1 MTPNPQPIPGRDLV
15 GQPVD
20 RVDGLAKVTG
30 TALYT
35 AEHGLPGLTH
45 AVLVTSTIAS
55 GRIVTIHTAQ
65 AEKMRGVLLVM
76 THLNAPRL
84 AEKGQAGVVP
94 PAGRILNLLQ
104 DGQVL
109 YNNQPVALVVAD
121 SLEHAQDAARAVRIV
136 YAAARAE
143 LDFNQAKAACY
154 APKKARDQA
163 ADSARGDDSA
173 GWNSASCGVDVIYRT
188 PMEHHNPMEPHAT
201 IAHWEG
207 DQRDQRDQLTLY
219 DSTQNVSGV
228 RATVAMRFG
237 LPPGNVRVI
246 CPFVGG
252 GFGSKGS
259 AWSHVVLAAMASRQ
273 VGRPVKPVLERSHM
287 FGMVGYRPLTEQH
300 LRLGAAADGRLTAMR
315 HDVIANTSCM
325 EDWMEPAA
333 LITRMLYRS
342 DSQETSH
349 RLARLNLGTPTFT
362 RGPGITSGSFALECA
377 MDELAYVAK
386 LDPIAFRLRNEAD
399 RDPGNGLPWSSKA
412 LRQCYA
418 AGAERFG
425 WAGRDP
431 LPRSMRDGH
440 LLVGWGMASAT
451 YPAHRSPAS
460 ARVSILPDGLAL
472 VQSGTHDLGTG
483 TYTVMSQIAAEALG
497 LPLAKVR
504 FELGDTRLPVAPGA
518 GGSQSVAS
526 VGPAVQAA
534 ALAAR
539 EKLLALAQADPES
552 PLYSAGPEEMI
563 LEAGWLF
570 RKSSPQRREG
580 VAALL
585 ARHGGLSLE
594 ATRDSRSG
602 AEREAFSM
610 HSFGAVFAEVHVD
623 PELGI
628 ITVPRLVGAYGVG
641 RLMNRKTG
649 HSQLMGGMVW
659 GLGMALLEKTE
670 MDPRT
675 GRAVNANLADY
686 HVPTNADIHA
696 IDIIVVDENDP
707 HINSLGAKGIGEIG
721 AVGVAAAIGNAVFHA
736 TGKRIRDL
744 PITLDQLI

>member
-273 VGRPVKPVLERSHM
+273 VGRPVKPVLERSQM

-349 RLARLNLGTPTFT
+349 RLARLNIGTPTFT

>member
-104 DGQVL
+104 DGQVV

-207 DQRDQRDQLTLY
+207 DQRDQLTLY

-273 VGRPVKPVLERSHM
+273 VGRPVKPVLERSQM

-349 RLARLNLGTPTFT
+349 RLARLNIGTPTFT

>member
-1 MTPNPQPIPGRDLV
+1 MTPNPQPIPGQDLV

-35 AEHGLPGLTH
+35 AEHRLSGLTH

-84 AEKGQAGVVP
+84 ADRGQAGVVP

-104 DGQVL
+104 DDQVV

-143 LDFNQAKAACY
+143 LDFDQAKAACY
-154 APKKARDQA
+154 APKKARDQG
-163 ADSARGDDSA
+163 ADSARGDASA
-173 GWNSASCGVDVIYRT
+173 GWDSASSGVDVVYRT
-188 PMEHHNPMEPHAT
+188 PMEHHNPMEPHGT

-207 DQRDQRDQLTLY
+207 DQLTLY

-228 RATVAMRFG
+228 KATVAMRFG
-237 LPPGNVRVI
+237 LPPGNVRVM

-259 AWSHVVLAAMASRQ
+259 AWSHVLLAAMASRQ
-273 VGRPVKPVLERSHM
+273 VGKPVKLVLERSQM
-287 FGMVGYRPLTEQH
+287 FGMVGYRPLTEQR

-315 HDVIANTSCM
+315 HDVIANTSCQ

-349 RLARLNLGTPTFT
+349 RLARLNFGTPTFT

-377 MDELAYVAK
+377 MDELAFVAK

-431 LPRSMRDGH
+431 QPRSMRDGH

-460 ARVSILPDGLAL
+460 ARVSILPDGSAL

-539 EKLLALAQADPES
+539 EKLLALAQADPAS
-552 PLYSAGPEEMI
+552 PLYTAGPEEMI

-585 ARHGGLSLE
+585 ARHGGLGLE

-686 HVPTNADIHA
+686 HVPTNADIQA
-696 IDIIVVDENDP
+696 IDIIVVDETDP
-707 HINSLGAKGIGEIG
+707 QINSLGAKGIGEIG

-736 TGKRIRDL
+736 TGKRVRDL

>member
-65 AEKMRGVLLVM
+65 AEKMRGVLLVI

-273 VGRPVKPVLERSHM
+273 VGRPVKPVLERSQM

-349 RLARLNLGTPTFT
+349 RLARLNIGTPTFT

>member
-173 GWNSASCGVDVIYRT
+173 GWNSASSGVDVIYRT

-273 VGRPVKPVLERSHM
+273 VGRPVKPVLERSQM

-349 RLARLNLGTPTFT
+349 RLARLNIGTPTFT

>member
-1 MTPNPQPIPGRDLV
+1 MTPNPQPIPGQDLV

-35 AEHGLPGLTH
+35 AEHRLSGLTH

-84 AEKGQAGVVP
+84 ADQGQAGVVP

-104 DGQVL
+104 DGQVV

-143 LDFNQAKAACY
+143 LDFDQAKAACY
-154 APKKARDQA
+154 APKKARDQG
-163 ADSARGDDSA
+163 ADSARGDASA
-173 GWNSASCGVDVIYRT
+173 GWDSASSGVDVVYRT
-188 PMEHHNPMEPHAT
+188 PMEHHNPMEPHGT

-207 DQRDQRDQLTLY
+207 DQLTLY

-228 RATVAMRFG
+228 KATVAMRFG
-237 LPPGNVRVI
+237 LPPGNVRVM

-259 AWSHVVLAAMASRQ
+259 AWSHVLLAAMASRQ
-273 VGRPVKPVLERSHM
+273 VGKPVKLVLERSQM
-287 FGMVGYRPLTEQH
+287 FGMVGYRPLTEQR

-315 HDVIANTSCM
+315 HDVIANTSCQ

-349 RLARLNLGTPTFT
+349 RLARLNFGTPTFT

-377 MDELAYVAK
+377 MDELAFVAK

-431 LPRSMRDGH
+431 QPRSMRDGH

-460 ARVSILPDGLAL
+460 ARVSILPDGSAL

-539 EKLLALAQADPES
+539 EKLLALAQADPAS
-552 PLYSAGPEEMI
+552 PLYTAGPEEMI

-594 ATRDSRSG
+594 ATRESRSG

-696 IDIIVVDENDP
+696 IDIIVVDETDP
-707 HINSLGAKGIGEIG
+707 QINSLGAKGIGEIG

-736 TGKRIRDL
+736 TGKRVRDL

>member
-207 DQRDQRDQLTLY
+207 DQRDQLTLY

-273 VGRPVKPVLERSHM
+273 VGRPVKPVLERSQM

>member
-104 DGQVL
+104 DGQVV

-273 VGRPVKPVLERSHM
+273 VGRPVKLVLERSQM

>member
-273 VGRPVKPVLERSHM
+273 VGRPVKPVLERSQM

-594 ATRDSRSG
+594 ATRDSWSG

>member
-1 MTPNPQPIPGRDLV
+1 
-15 GQPVD
+15 
-20 RVDGLAKVTG
+20 
-30 TALYT
+30 
-35 AEHGLPGLTH
+35 
-45 AVLVTSTIAS
+45 
-55 GRIVTIHTAQ
+55 
-65 AEKMRGVLLVM
+65 
-76 THLNAPRL
+76 
-84 AEKGQAGVVP
+84 
-94 PAGRILNLLQ
+94 
-104 DGQVL
+104 
-109 YNNQPVALVVAD
+109 
-121 SLEHAQDAARAVRIV
+121 
-136 YAAARAE
+136 
-143 LDFNQAKAACY
+143 
-154 APKKARDQA
+154 
-163 ADSARGDDSA
+163 
-173 GWNSASCGVDVIYRT
+173 
-188 PMEHHNPMEPHAT
+188 
-201 IAHWEG
+201 
-207 DQRDQRDQLTLY
+207 
-219 DSTQNVSGV
+219 
-228 RATVAMRFG
+228 
-237 LPPGNVRVI
+237 
-246 CPFVGG
+246 
-252 GFGSKGS
+252 
-259 AWSHVVLAAMASRQ
+259 
-273 VGRPVKPVLERSHM
+273 
-287 FGMVGYRPLTEQH
+287 
-300 LRLGAAADGRLTAMR
+300 
-315 HDVIANTSCM
+315 
-325 EDWMEPAA
+325 
-333 LITRMLYRS
+333 
-342 DSQETSH
+342 
-349 RLARLNLGTPTFT
+349 
-362 RGPGITSGSFALECA
+362 
-377 MDELAYVAK
+377 
-386 LDPIAFRLRNEAD
+386 
-399 RDPGNGLPWSSKA
+399 
-412 LRQCYA
+412 
-418 AGAERFG
+418 
-425 WAGRDP
+425 
-431 LPRSMRDGH
+431 MRDGH

>member
-1 MTPNPQPIPGRDLV
+1 MTPNPQPIPGQDLV

-273 VGRPVKPVLERSHM
+273 VGRPVKPVLERSQM

>member
-228 RATVAMRFG
+228 KATVAMRFG

-273 VGRPVKPVLERSHM
+273 VGRPVKPVLERSQM

-315 HDVIANTSCM
+315 HDVIANTSCQ

-349 RLARLNLGTPTFT
+349 RLARLNIGTPTFT